1 MENILDYYSIF
12 FVVLLGFSIAVFI
25 CLLLYRMV
33 KYILKSYQK
42 KERRKARRKMR
53 VLRNEMIKKN
63 KNTNSIL

>member
-12 FVVLLGFSIAVFI
+12 FVVLLVFSIAVFI
-25 CLLLYRMV
+25 CLLLYRIV
-33 KYILKSYQK
+33 KFILKSYQK
-42 KERRKARRKMR
+42 KQRREARRKMR